1 MYTLTPRT
9 GALGRRL
16 AAHLLRRCT
25 YCPNR
30 ALIDAYAEKT
40 AAEAV
45 DDLLNV
51 DAYPLLMQEPI
62 DPKTGQPWIIN
73 DNTTPQSHE
82 AHLRDAV
89 RSWFLWEAL
98 HTPSIRYRMMFFMHS
113 HFTTMLDSA
122 RSKYFFDHLLLLR
135 YYALGNFRILAEKI
149 VKDNLMLEFLDN
161 TYNIKDEPNENFARE
176 YLELYTIGKGPQIG
190 PEDYTN
196 YTEHDVVQAARL
208 LTGFRADVDRN
219 LDNTQDNGQ
228 NIDPDTGIHR
238 GWNYIWMHDTE
249 DKTFSHAFQNKTI
262 AGRSSAG
269 EMDSELA
276 EFVDMIFAQ
285 EETSKHICR
294 KLYRFFVG
302 HQITTEVEQD
312 IIVPLATTFRNENF
326 ELEPVMRQLL
336 MSQHFYDEDHPGS
349 PDVVIGG
356 LVRSPLEMVLFTLS
370 HFQVDMPDPL
380 AEPEQHYTEFFRK
393 SVQTEMMQKA
403 GMNHFRPLLVAG
415 YPAYFQEPTFNR
427 NWFNSTTI
435 IARYKLPDMLIKGKR
450 VMKGDGSE
458 DLGAQVDIVKFVKDS
473 ANISFPEDAYLLVTD
488 LLDYLFCEE
497 SEPERINYFL
507 NQVFLDGLPSMDWQM
522 EWENYL
528 NTGDDSEVRI
538 PLENLLKAILY
549 SPEYQLF

>member
-9 GALGRRL
+9 GTLGRRL

-25 YCPNR
+25 YCPDR
-30 ALIDAYAEKT
+30 ALIDAYAGKT

-51 DAYPLLMQEPI
+51 DAHPLLMQEPI
-62 DPKTGQPWIIN
+62 DPKTGHPWIIN

-89 RSWFLWEAL
+89 RSWFLWESL
-98 HTPSIRYRMMFFMHS
+98 HTPSLRYRMMFFLHT
-113 HFTTMLDSA
+113 HFTTTLDSA
-122 RSKYFFDHLLLLR
+122 RSKYFFDHLSLLKF
-135 YYALGNFRILAEKI
+135 YALGNFRILAEKI

-161 TYNIKDEPNENFARE
+161 TYNIKGEPNENFARE

-196 YTEHDVVQAARL
+196 YTEQDVVEAARL

-219 LDNTQDNGQ
+219 QDTTKDNGQ

-238 GWNYIWMHDTE
+238 GWNYIWMHDTD

-262 AGRSSAG
+262 AGRSTAG
-269 EMDSELA
+269 EMDDELA

-294 KLYRFFVG
+294 KLYRFFVAMD
-302 HQITTEVEQD
+302 ISPEVEQD
-312 IIVPLATTFRNENF
+312 IIEPLAETFRNANY

-336 MSQHFYDEDHPGS
+336 MSQHFYDEDSSDGMI
-349 PDVVIGG
+349 IGG
-356 LVRSPLEMVLFTLS
+356 LVRSPMEMVLFTLS
-370 HFQVDMPDPL
+370 HFQIELPDPI
-380 AEPEQHYTEFFRK
+380 AEPEKHYTEFFRK
-393 SVQTEMMQKA
+393 SVQTEMFGKA
-403 GMNHFRPLLVAG
+403 GMDHFKPILVAG
-415 YPAYFQEPTFNR
+415 YPAYFQAPTFNR

-435 IARYKLPDMLIKGKR
+435 IARYKLSDMLIKGKR
-450 VMKGDGSE
+450 VMKGNGSE
-458 DLGAQVDIVKFVKDS
+458 DLGAKVDMVRFIQNPE
-473 ANISFPEDAYLLVTD
+473 NISHPEDAYLLVKGI
-488 LLDYLFCEE
+488 LDYVFCEAPDPARE
-497 SEPERINYFL
+497 EYFL
-507 NQVFLDGLPSMDWQM
+507 NHIFLDNLPAMDWQM
-522 EWENYL
+522 EWANYL
-528 NTGDDSEVRI
+528 NTGNDSEVRI
-538 PLENLLKAILY
+538 PLENLLTAILY